1 MQLEVFQ
8 EAAVARGGGARAREL
23 PRAGESGALRAWA
36 PPSRGRGGSR
46 GATDVTL
53 IALATARTATEAA
66 AAAVEASL
74 ADDFSSSAQDDGP
87 EQLLRSQGAAAAFA
101 ITVQL
106 AKSATPLSAVCQCLG
121 RLQAARR
128 SRSRGGSVAPS
139 AARKAWRASAPG
151 RAAAGGRLAQLIRK
165 FSAPLKQACAATY
178 EQADA
183 RAPPSPRRVGPA
195 LAVAQPVAG
204 DGSCFFRAA
213 RQTEEG
219 KGDHLRGGSC
229 GKSLAPDEAA
239 AACWHHETQK
249 LGCLLPN
256 RRLLN
261 LFFTVA
267 EEKASLRVLTWK
279 NLLAE
284 TRRLLAGT
292 RPGKNLAL
300 GCPDSAPIQ
309 QFDYVIVGGGTA
321 AGYACRELA
330 AQGSTVG
337 KVAVAPRRL
346 AEVTAEPVAPYERPA
361 LTKAYLHP
369 PTAKVRARLPG
380 FHTCVGGGGER
391 QTPEWYAEKG
401 ISFIQ
406 GKATSLDLESK
417 AVSVGEEKIQFGKLI
432 LATGCRPVRLGA
444 FGVKGDDL
452 ANVCYLREEKDAA
465 ELVATLEKGKT
476 KAVVVGGG
484 YLGLECAAALLGWG
498 VETTVV
504 FPETHVFARL
514 FGPELGAWLEEQFI
528 ARGAKLIKGD
538 TVTEFTGEGAL
549 AGAQLKSGASL
560 PCDVAVVG
568 VGGQPN
574 VEFCEGLK
582 MENKGILVDANMQT
596 SHPDVF
602 ACGDIATYPSRYGG
616 TTRSENVDHARKSA
630 AQAVKAA
637 MGLKPE
643 PYSYL
648 PYFYTRIFEYTD
660 APIVFNFF
668 GDLPSPA
675 WLGELGSGKVG

>member
-1 MQLEVFQ
+1 M
-8 EAAVARGGGARAREL
+8 
-23 PRAGESGALRAWA
+23 LR
-36 PPSRGRGGSR
+36 S
-46 GATDVTL
+46 
-53 IALATARTATEAA
+53 AA
-66 AAAVEASL
+66 AL
-74 ADDFSSSAQDDGP
+74 M
-87 EQLLRSQGAAAAFA
+87 
-101 ITVQL
+101 
-106 AKSATPLSAVCQCLG
+106 
-121 RLQAARR
+121 
-128 SRSRGGSVAPS
+128 SR
-139 AARKAWRASAPG
+139 
-151 RAAAGGRLAQLIRK
+151 
-165 FSAPLKQACAATY
+165 
-178 EQADA
+178 
-183 RAPPSPRRVGPA
+183 
-195 LAVAQPVAG
+195 
-204 DGSCFFRAA
+204 
-213 RQTEEG
+213 
-219 KGDHLRGGSC
+219 
-229 GKSLAPDEAA
+229 
-239 AACWHHETQK
+239 
-249 LGCLLPN
+249 
-256 RRLLN
+256 
-261 LFFTVA
+261 
-267 EEKASLRVLTWK
+267 
-279 NLLAE
+279 
-284 TRRLLAGT
+284 
-292 RPGKNLAL
+292 
-300 GCPDSAPIQ
+300 

-337 KVAVAPRRL
+337 KVAV
-346 AEVTAEPVAPYERPA
+346 VTAEPVAPYERPA